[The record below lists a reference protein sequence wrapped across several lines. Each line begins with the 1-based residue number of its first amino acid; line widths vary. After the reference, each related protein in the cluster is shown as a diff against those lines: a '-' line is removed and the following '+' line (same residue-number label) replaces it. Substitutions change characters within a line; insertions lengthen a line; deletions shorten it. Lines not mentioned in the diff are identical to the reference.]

1 MILKTYLMNSTRKEY
16 VLIGADYP
24 SKTGEYL
31 EKLEKIV
38 NWNLTHDD
46 IHINFSYS
54 NLGFKDVK
62 DLIYGLGNENSGGK
76 IINEYIRLDKL

>member
-1 MILKTYLMNSTRKEY
+1 MNSTRKEY